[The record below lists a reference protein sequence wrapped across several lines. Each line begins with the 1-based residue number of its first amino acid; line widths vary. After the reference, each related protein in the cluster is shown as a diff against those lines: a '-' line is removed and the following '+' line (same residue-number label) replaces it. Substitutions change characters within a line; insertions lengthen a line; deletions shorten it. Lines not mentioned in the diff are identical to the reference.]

1 MKIQR
6 ITLSEYKR
14 FALGSI
20 VFFDMQVDS
29 PLQLILG
36 TNGSGKSSL
45 LAELTPLP
53 AIPSDYRK
61 GGYKEI
67 ALTFKS
73 NSYLLRSDIS
83 RGAKHSFIK
92 EGIELNPGGTGVV
105 QKELVEQE
113 LGFTTQLKEVLT
125 GKLRFTQMAPT
136 RRREWITRLCST
148 DLSFANKVYDQVKVN
163 SRDTQGALKHIKE
176 RLATQT
182 VKLMD
187 VDTVVGIRS
196 RVDKCHKQ
204 IAVLLEAR
212 DSNMPPYTETGKRV
226 WALMAELERL
236 AKRTL
241 TLSNSEW
248 FKKGYTHPDQFD
260 EQLNNLSVQAGKMS
274 ASIESKEEELMSIAQ
289 IVSSMQEMGAAS
301 VGELTQRRDKCLVSQ
316 SEIVLSSQYDLSEV
330 DTEPMLRDI
339 KSVYVPLRDWC
350 VEVPTDIKPA
360 VDREG
365 YQINAE
371 KIKQYKEELNRI
383 HNRMDK
389 LRHRV
394 THIETA
400 RESKCPKCSYIWRDG
415 VSDTDH
421 EQCKLQLNVLAK
433 EEEAIQNS
441 VKVLEELNDSFDNYR
456 NTLRQLNN
464 IVQNYPRLQPFWSKV
479 IELKY
484 YDTNPTLIVEQFST
498 FTHAVESQDTYN
510 ALQNQIAQLNASLEQ
525 ITRSR
530 PNGDT
535 SFESRMA
542 QLEIDLDSLHKRH
555 STAKDEHKALLVGKQ
570 EVVNYFN
577 GVIECDNKLK
587 EVTRLQSLLFDG
599 FQQKFIG
606 EALEDRQLELST
618 LQSTLNQKNTLEG
631 IIRDLKTSHEEVE
644 LDSQAWQVLAQ
655 VLSPTTG
662 IIAEQLEGF
671 MRCLLEQMNAIIAK
685 LWTYSLEIMPCANE
699 AGTLDYK
706 FPINVKHGEQLT
718 KDIMEGSEGQQE
730 VIDFAF
736 MITVMH
742 YMDLHDYPMY
752 LDETGAKFDGQHRER
767 LMNYIKLLVDTE
779 QASQL
784 FLVNHYAS
792 FSGGLSNAQVC
803 VLDDSNVT
811 LPSEYNT
818 HVQIR

>member
-67 ALTFKS
+67 ALTFKG
-73 NSYLLRSDIS
+73 NSYLLRSDIG

-92 EGIELNPGGTGVV
+92 EGNEMNPGGTGVV

-125 GKLRFTQMAPT
+125 GKLRFTQMSPT

-148 DLSFANKVYDQVKVN
+148 DLTFANKVFEQVKVN
-163 SRDTQGALKHIKE
+163 NRDSQGALKHIKE
-176 RLATQT
+176 RLANQT

-187 VDTVVGIRS
+187 VDTVVGIRG

-204 IAVLLEAR
+204 IAGLLEAR
-212 DSNMPPYTETGKRV
+212 DSSMPNYKDTGKEV
-226 WALMAELERL
+226 WALMGELERL

-241 TLSNSEW
+241 NLSNSEW
-248 FKKGYTHPDQFD
+248 FKKGYTHPNQFD
-260 EQLNNLSVQAGKMS
+260 EQLTELSVQIGKMS
-274 ASIESKEEELMSIAQ
+274 ASIESKEEELMSITQ
-289 IVSSMQEMGAAS
+289 IVNSMQEMGAAS
-301 VGELTQRRDKCLVSQ
+301 VGELTQRRDRLLVDQ
-316 SEIVLSSQYDLSEV
+316 REIKLSSQYSLDLV

-365 YQINAE
+365 YQINAQ
-371 KIKQYKEELNRI
+371 KIKQYKEELNRL

-389 LRHRV
+389 LRHRI

-415 VSDTDH
+415 ISETDH
-421 EQCKLQLNVLAK
+421 EQCKVQLEILSK
-433 EEEAIQNS
+433 EEEGVQTS
-441 VKVLEELNDSFDNYR
+441 VKVLEELNGEFDNYR
-456 NTLRQLNN
+456 AALRNLNN
-464 IVQNYPRLQPFWSKV
+464 ITSNYPRLQPLWAKV
-479 IELKY
+479 IEMKY
-484 YDTNPTLIVEQFST
+484 YDTNPTLIIEQFST
-498 FTHAVESQDTYN
+498 FTHAVESQDNYN
-510 ALQNQIAQLNASLEQ
+510 TLQNQIAQLNASLEQ
-525 ITRSR
+525 ITRST
-530 PNGDT
+530 PTGDT
-535 SFESRMA
+535 SFESRLS

-555 STAKDEHKALLVGKQ
+555 SASKDELKQLQVGKQ
-570 EVVNYFN
+570 EILNYFT
-577 GVIECDNKLK
+577 GVDECDTKLK

-599 FQQKFIG
+599 FQQKFID
-606 EALEDRQLELST
+606 EALEDRQSELST
-618 LQSTLNQKNTLEG
+618 LQTTLNQKNTLEG
-631 IIRDLKTSHEEVE
+631 IIRDLKASHEEVE

-699 AGTLDYK
+699 SGTLDYK
-706 FPINVKHGEQLT
+706 FPINIKHGEQQT
-718 KDIMEGSEGQQE
+718 KDILEGSEGQQE

-752 LDETGAKFDGQHRER
+752 LDETGAKFDLQHRER
-767 LMNYIKLLVDTE
+767 LMDYIKLLVDTE

-792 FSGGLSNAQVC
+792 FSGGLSNAQIC